1 MALFSGGLL
10 LRVLPPAF
18 EGRAVV
24 SGVGGLWFRCFADLA
39 SVLAPALT
47 APLIGHSDLL
57 PVLRAILIC
66 RGLAVVELP
75 KETL

>member
-1 MALFSGGLL
+1 MALLSGGLL

-18 EGRAVV
+18 EGRAAV

-47 APLIGHSDLL
+47 APLIVHRD
-57 PVLRAILIC
+57 PFPATRAILIS
-66 RGLAVVELP
+66 RGLAVPELP